1 MVSEVVELVRYIWD
15 MSADTAKENAS
26 FVDSSATQKQDA
38 VNLEDPESSSYR
50 ATPDR
55 ALPKAEEVGHSVN
68 LADDLNVIQKDK
80 ICNTRYFII
89 KSLNHQNIQLSVEKG
104 IWATQV
110 MNEPILEEAFLN
122 SHKVILIFSVNSSR
136 FFQGYAQMMSSVD
149 QKRDNVWSQGTGA
162 NNPWGRSFRVKWLR
176 LSNLPFHK
184 TLHLKNPWNDYKPVK
199 ISRDCQELS
208 PEIGEALC
216 ELVDRE
222 PEDEMNFTRDIFQV
236 RRSGVES
243 GCSFPDDSY
252 NISSIDMSW
261 ARGPVLYPSFAY
273 QYQAE
278 ASRSL
283 LAQHASAG
291 VSCPESLP
299 LMASKGVLF
308 KHPRRKGHTVDSPV
322 GATISS
328 QADNWPLSGE
338 ANSLCGTLSE
348 DEFLEMSYEEYLEA
362 HSRGDKQLSQPP
374 AGQSRRTE
382 DSSSKEQ
389 DDDLN
394 GHSDHGSSRKRSRH

>member
-1 MVSEVVELVRYIWD
+1 MHTL
-15 MSADTAKENAS
+15 
-26 FVDSSATQKQDA
+26 Q
-38 VNLEDPESSSYR
+38 
-50 ATPDR
+50 
-55 ALPKAEEVGHSVN
+55 
-68 LADDLNVIQKDK
+68 
-80 ICNTRYFII
+80 
-89 KSLNHQNIQLSVEKG
+89 
-104 IWATQV
+104 
-110 MNEPILEEAFLN
+110 N
-122 SHKVILIFSVNSSR
+122 SHKVILIFSVNSSG
-136 FFQGYAQMMSSVD
+136 FFQGYAQMMSSVG

-176 LSNLPFHK
+176 LRNLPFHK
-184 TLHLKNPWNDYKPVK
+184 ALHLKNPWNDYKPVK

-216 ELVDRE
+216 ELIDRE

-236 RRSGVES
+236 RRFGVES

-261 ARGPVLYPSFAY
+261 ARGPMLYPSFAY

-299 LMASKGVLF
+299 LMASKGALF
-308 KHPRRKGHTVDSPV
+308 KHSRRKGHTVDSPV
-322 GATISS
+322 GTTISS

-362 HSRGDKQLSQPP
+362 HSRGDKQLSQPTYNVKFMQDLTKIADEGSTRRLP
-374 AGQSRRTE
+374 AGQSRRM
-382 DSSSKEQ
+382 DGSSSKEQ
-389 DDDLN
+389 DDDLYV
-394 GHSDHGSSRKRSRH
+394 HTSSLIGRLVQPYWPV

>member
-1 MVSEVVELVRYIWD
+1 MV
-15 MSADTAKENAS
+15 A
-26 FVDSSATQKQDA
+26 
-38 VNLEDPESSSYR
+38 
-50 ATPDR
+50 
-55 ALPKAEEVGHSVN
+55 
-68 LADDLNVIQKDK
+68 
-80 ICNTRYFII
+80 
-89 KSLNHQNIQLSVEKG
+89 
-104 IWATQV
+104 
-110 MNEPILEEAFLN
+110 
-122 SHKVILIFSVNSSR
+122 
-136 FFQGYAQMMSSVD
+136 
-149 QKRDNVWSQGTGA
+149 
-162 NNPWGRSFRVKWLR
+162 
-176 LSNLPFHK
+176 
-184 TLHLKNPWNDYKPVK
+184 
-199 ISRDCQELS
+199 ELS

-299 LMASKGVLF
+299 SMASKGVLF

-322 GATISS
+322 GATVSS

-362 HSRGDKQLSQPP
+362 HSRGDKQLSQP
-374 AGQSRRTE
+374 SRRTE